1 MFCHVHSSG
10 LRVYW
15 SGTTNLVLPVYVIIL
30 VSLKFRANNLK
41 KRKSEEEDK
50 KRETEIYALFQNSI
64 LVFG

>member
-15 SGTTNLVLPVYVIIL
+15 SGTTNLVLPVYVIIS

-41 KRKSEEEDK
+41 KSEEEDK
-50 KRETEIYALFQNSI
+50 ERETEIYALFQNSI
-64 LVFG
+64 PVFG